1 LLNINTLK
9 IFFKIYPP
17 IIASNLKF
25 RSDDVYDRKL
35 KNDKERLLYLF
46 VTIFISKC
54 LILDIIYN
62 MWRIVNN
69 YIFEITSIK

>member
-1 LLNINTLK
+1 VANYRKHEYVHHFHARVRNYVRVDRRATLPC
-9 IFFKIYPP
+9 FFS
-17 IIASNLKF
+17 IAIRQTDRND
-25 RSDDVYDRKL
+25 SD
-35 KNDKERLLYLF
+35 
-46 VTIFISKC
+46 S